1 MKFLTVEGNIGA
13 GKSTLLRKLN
23 DKLTT
28 EVAQRVKILQEPVER
43 FQRYKEFNPLEL
55 FYKEKDRNTGFI
67 QLHIIQELKDFF
79 RENIANADES
89 IKLIVSERSPY
100 SPKIFL
106 NVLLKSDFITPFEH
120 AKLNE
125 FADDA
130 LKHCTPNCQFG
141 THHVLYLDESPE
153 TCEQRISKCM
163 RGAECDGI
171 TRDYLYQLK
180 NEYSAYLDTFAQ
192 INGESSITVVP
203 SSSDS
208 DTNATVLPCLT
219 RLIEQLLASVD
230 MENANTSE

>member
-1 MKFLTVEGNIGA
+1 MKFLAVEGNIGA
-13 GKSTLLRKLN
+13 GKSTLLRKLK
-23 DKLTT
+23 DTLTT
-28 EVAQRVKILQEPVER
+28 EVAKSVKILQEPVER
-43 FQRYKEFNPLEL
+43 FQHYKEFNPLEL

-79 RENIANADES
+79 HENLASADES
-89 IKLIVSERSPY
+89 IKLIVSERSLY

-106 NVLLKSDFITPFEH
+106 NVLLKSDFITAFEH
-120 AKLNE
+120 AKLTE

-153 TCEQRISKCM
+153 TCEQRISKRM
-163 RGAECDGI
+163 RGGECDGI
-171 TRDYLYQLK
+171 TRDYLYKIK

-192 INGESSITVVP
+192 INGDACITVIT

-219 RLIEQLLASVD
+219 RLIEQMLASVD
-230 MENANTSE
+230 MENAKTSQ